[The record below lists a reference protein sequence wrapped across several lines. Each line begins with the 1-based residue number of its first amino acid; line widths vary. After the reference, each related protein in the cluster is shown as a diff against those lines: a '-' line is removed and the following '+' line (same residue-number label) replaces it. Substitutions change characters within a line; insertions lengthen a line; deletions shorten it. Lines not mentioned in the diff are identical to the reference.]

1 MRLIDADKAKAELLR
16 IARDIHDCCGF
27 YDGLKAGYQSAG
39 DRLDTMPTVEERDKG
54 YWIDIDLDTS
64 ICSVCKNP
72 QEDEKNTARSAG
84 LKWTVIIMVSKYI
97 QYFLNENNLEL
108 GEEFM
113 LADENGRVIYKDK
126 TFFFKN
132 TPTSTSDL
140 LVCKDEENFCPT
152 ILLGLLTGLYYVKKK
167 PWQPEIGDVYFYVA
181 VDDGRDKGV
190 IHTETLF
197 NKNDIKFLLLKKAGK
212 YYKSYFEAEKHLK
225 EDYEY
230 LTGE

>member
-1 MRLIDADKAKAELLR
+1 
-16 IARDIHDCCGF
+16 
-27 YDGLKAGYQSAG
+27 
-39 DRLDTMPTVEERDKG
+39 
-54 YWIDIDLDTS
+54 
-64 ICSVCKNP
+64 
-72 QEDEKNTARSAG
+72 
-84 LKWTVIIMVSKYI
+84 MVSKYI

-132 TPTSTSDL
+132 TSTSTSDI

-181 VDDGRDKGV
+181 VDDERDKGV
-190 IHTETLF
+190 IHIETLF
-197 NKNDIKFLLLKKAGK
+197 NKNDTKFLLLKKAGK
-212 YYKSYFEAEKHLK
+212 HYKTYFEAEKHLK
-225 EDYEY
+225 QDYEY